1 MSCEACTKEKARF
14 AALSVDFENLQAEL
28 VAKRR
33 EIGRLRGELTKQH
46 QSSPEHQSVQSVFD
60 HWRAECGHDK
70 AKLGEKRAAVVRA
83 RLRDNFTEDQLLR
96 AVDGVAM
103 FPFVV
108 NGQRRAKGKPD
119 QRYDDLELICRN
131 EVNVEKFIG
140 LIDAV
145 ERDKRE
151 RRERAKEEVGKVY
164 GTDTLTGEVRWH
176 GTAVFPDGSRYPGG
190 VELLFERLGRDCV
203 VRGASPKWTVQCP
216 AHDDRDPSLSVRE
229 APDGSVLLHCFA
241 GCKTFDV
248 LQALGLGWA
257 DIGSP
262 HAIGRVS

>member
-103 FPFVV
+103 FPF
-108 NGQRRAKGKPD
+108 
-119 QRYDDLELICRN
+119 
-131 EVNVEKFIG
+131 
-140 LIDAV
+140 
-145 ERDKRE
+145 
-151 RRERAKEEVGKVY
+151 
-164 GTDTLTGEVRWH
+164 
-176 GTAVFPDGSRYPGG
+176 
-190 VELLFERLGRDCV
+190 ERLGRDCV